1 VHGQPFGSCLS
12 KACGA
17 EETGELDVFEG
28 QGDTEDAHTFF
39 GTIHDWVTANGAS
52 TDIAN
57 SNGHNNYKLPGVD
70 FAQWHTY
77 GVLWVPGRV
86 TWYFDDQAVLTVP
99 TYPIFDQQFY
109 YLMFGAQ
116 EGANWSA
123 GNMAGVT
130 ATGFYLAID
139 WVKVWQK

>member
-1 VHGQPFGSCLS
+1 M
-12 KACGA
+12 
-17 EETGELDVFEG
+17 FER

-57 SNGHNNYKLPGVD
+57 SNGHNYYKLPGVD

-86 TWYFDDQAVLTVP
+86 TWYFDDQAVLSAP

-116 EGANWSA
+116 EGANWS
-123 GNMAGVT
+123 GSHCYGLLP
-130 ATGFYLAID
+130 GYRLGQSLAEIALEACRSSIT
-139 WVKVWQK
+139 VGLPL